1 MLGRVAR
8 KLGSLWIAR
17 VPESPCRLERSS
29 PIVSFTFDDFPRTA
43 WTVGGRILED
53 AGFRGTYFVSA
64 AFSPSRMRDEVPFGI
79 LQGTDYYEMEDLV
92 QLHERGHELGS
103 HSFSH
108 LRLPS
113 QAKADIES
121 SIAENARFIRE
132 AIGEELPLPSF
143 AYPQG
148 AVSVMTR
155 RIVSR
160 HFASCRGTSPGI
172 NSGRIDLACL
182 RAICIDVRFDPRRR
196 LPQMIEEAQRRNGW
210 LIFCMHDMERR
221 PSRWG
226 CTPAVFEEIVRQ
238 IRLAGL
244 EVATIEHVV
253 PRRPT
258 PSRVCA

>member
-8 KLGSLWIAR
+8 KLGSQWIAR
-17 VPESPCRLERSS
+17 VPERPYMLERST
-29 PIVSFTFDDFPRTA
+29 PVASFTFDDFPRTA

-64 AFSPSRMRDEVPFGI
+64 AFSPPRMRDQVPFGV
-79 LQGTDYYEMEDLV
+79 LEGTEYYEMDDLV

-103 HSFSH
+103 HSFAH
-108 LRLPS
+108 LRVPS

-121 SIAENARFIRE
+121 SIVDNARFIR
-132 AIGEELPLPSF
+132 ATIGEELPLHSY

-148 AVSVMTR
+148 AVSVRTR
-155 RIVSR
+155 SIVSR
-160 HFASCRGTSPGI
+160 HFSSCRGTSPGI

-182 RAICIDVRFDPRRR
+182 RAICIDDRFDPRRS
-196 LPQMIEEAQRRNGW
+196 LQPMIEEAQRRNGW
-210 LIFCMHDMERR
+210 LIFCMHDVERR

-238 IRLAGL
+238 VRVARL
-244 EVATIEHVV
+244 EVASIENVA

-258 PSRVCA
+258 PFRVGV

>member
-8 KLGSLWIAR
+8 KLGSQWIAW
-17 VPESPCRLERSS
+17 VPESPCRIERSS

-64 AFSPSRMRDEVPFGI
+64 AFSPPRMRDQVPFGI
-79 LQGTDYYEMEDLV
+79 LEGTDYYEMDDLV
-92 QLHERGHELGS
+92 ELHERGHELGS
-103 HSFSH
+103 HSFDH
-108 LRLPS
+108 LRVPS

-121 SIAENARFIRE
+121 AIVHNARFIRE
-132 AIGEELPLPSF
+132 AIGEELPLHSF

-148 AVSVMTR
+148 AVSVRTR

-160 HFASCRGTSPGI
+160 HFSSCRGTSPGV

-182 RAICIDVRFDPRRR
+182 RANCIDDRFDPRRD
-196 LPQMIEEAQRRNGW
+196 LSPMFDEAQRRNGW
-210 LIFCMHDMERR
+210 LIFCVHDVARP

-238 IRLAGL
+238 VRVAGL
-244 EVATIEHVV
+244 EVATIEQVV
-253 PRRPT
+253 ARRPT
-258 PSRVCA
+258 PARVQA

>member
-8 KLGSLWIAR
+8 KLGSQWIAR
-17 VPESPCRLERSS
+17 VPESPCSLERSS

-64 AFSPSRMRDEVPFGI
+64 AFSPPRMRDEVPFGI
-79 LQGTDYYEMEDLV
+79 LDGTAYYEMEDLV
-92 QLHERGHELGS
+92 QLDERGHELGS
-103 HSFSH
+103 HSFDH
-108 LRLPS
+108 LRVPS

-121 SIAENARFIRE
+121 SIADNARFIRE
-132 AIGEELPLPSF
+132 AIGREVPLHSF

-148 AVSVMTR
+148 AVSVRTR

-160 HFASCRGTSPGI
+160 YFSSCRGTAPGI

-182 RAICIDVRFDPRRR
+182 RAVCIDDRFDPRRN
-196 LPQMIEEAQRRNGW
+196 LPPMLEAAKRQNGW
-210 LIFCMHDMERR
+210 LIFCAHDMAHQS
-221 PSRWG
+221 SRWG

-238 IRLAGL
+238 VRVAGMD
-244 EVATIEHVV
+244 VAPIAQVV
-253 PRRPT
+253 PKRRT
-258 PSRVCA
+258 PAPAGA